1 MGLFDKI
8 KEAAGVDNLVQGA
21 KDKVSDATGID
32 VDSTLEAADKFVEA
46 GENISDAAEAFKS
59 KSE

>member
-1 MGLFDKI
+1 MGLFDKL
-8 KEAAGVDNLVQGA
+8 KDAAGDAMQGA
-21 KDKVSDATGID
+21 KDKVSEATGVD
-32 VDSTLEAADKFVEA
+32 VDGALDVADNLVEA